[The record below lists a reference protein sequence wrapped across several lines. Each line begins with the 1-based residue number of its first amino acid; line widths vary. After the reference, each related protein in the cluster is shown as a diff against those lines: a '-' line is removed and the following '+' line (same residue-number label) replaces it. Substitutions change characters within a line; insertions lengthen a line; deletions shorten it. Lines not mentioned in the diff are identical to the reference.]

1 MKRGS
6 LTFQLAFA
14 FAFVAIATAVIS
26 AVVITVTWQR
36 QFEVYIERGVQER
49 ADEAADYFGTQYER
63 AGDWATAASLGL
75 LTVGVSPDLRIEVL
89 DAGGELV
96 AHTVAPGGVTEDET
110 VHEWGEVT
118 AEADIVVA
126 DEVVGTVTVTQR
138 TRGGIFT
145 ERDAWFRE
153 VSLMGLGVAAAIA
166 VVLASL
172 AGVVYSRGIV
182 RPIEAVTRAA
192 ERIRRGDR
200 SARTG
205 MTGGDPVADL
215 GMTFDQM
222 ADAVEAER
230 RFEQQ
235 LTADVAHEL
244 RTPLQAIQ
252 ATVEAMQDGVL
263 PTDEERLTLIHD
275 ETMRLGRLTQSIME
289 LSRLET
295 GSAPFTFA
303 VLDAAGPVGNAI
315 ESSRA
320 LMESTGH
327 VLEDSLESG
336 LAVNADADRLT
347 QAVGNLLSNAAR
359 YTPEGGTVRVRL
371 LRDGADAVIE
381 VADSG
386 MGVAEEDRERVFT
399 RFWRADPARNRA
411 SGGLGIGL
419 AVVREIV
426 ERHGGRVGVHESD
439 LGGAAFVIRL
449 PLAAEKR

>member
-1 MKRGS
+1 MRRRG
-6 LTFQLAFA
+6 LAFRLALA
-14 FAFVAIATAVIS
+14 FAFVAVATALI
-26 AVVITVTWQR
+26 AAFVITITWRR
-36 QFEVYIERGVQER
+36 QFDVYVQRGVQER
-49 ADEAADYFGTQYER
+49 AEAVATVVAREYELAGSWQAVTFVNFIHFGIAADLSVQILDADGNLIAYTVDRMGRMRMGGTPPEGTQVNAR
-63 AGDWATAASLGL
+63 AEIVVAGEVVGEVLVAQNTPGGL
-75 LTVGVSPDLRIEVL
+75 LT
-89 DAGGELV
+89 
-96 AHTVAPGGVTEDET
+96 
-110 VHEWGEVT
+110 
-118 AEADIVVA
+118 
-126 DEVVGTVTVTQR
+126 
-138 TRGGIFT
+138 
-145 ERDAWFRE
+145 ERDIWFRR
-153 VSLMGLGVAAAIA
+153 VSLVGLAVAAAIA

-172 AGVVYSRGIV
+172 AGVLYARGIV

-192 ERIRRGDR
+192 EAIRRGDR

-215 GMTFDQM
+215 GATFDQM

-263 PTDEERLTLIHD
+263 PTDEERLGLIHD
-275 ETMRLGRLTQSIME
+275 ETMRLGRLVGSILE

-295 GSAPFTFA
+295 GSAPITLAPLDVSAPVA
-303 VLDAAGPVGNAI
+303 VAI

-327 VLEDSLESG
+327 ALEESVARGLVVL
-336 LAVNADADRLT
+336 ADGDRLT
-347 QAVGNLLSNAAR
+347 QAVGNLLANAAR
-359 YTPEGGTVRVRL
+359 YTPEGGLVRVRL
-371 LRDGADAVIE
+371 LRDGAEAVIE
-381 VADSG
+381 VADTG
-386 MGVAEEDRERVFT
+386 IGVAEEDTERVFQ
-399 RFWRADPARNRA
+399 RFWRGDPARSRA

-426 ERHGGRVGVHESD
+426 ERHGGSVGVHPSD

-449 PLAAEKR
+449 PLVG

>member
-14 FAFVAIATAVIS
+14 FAFVAIATAFIS

-49 ADEAADYFGTQYER
+49 AAEAADYFGTQYER
-63 AGDWATAASLGL
+63 AGDWQSAAALGL
-75 LTVGVSPDLRIEVL
+75 LNVGVSPDLRIEVL
-89 DAGGELV
+89 DAEGALI
-96 AHTVAPGGVTEDET
+96 AHTVAPGGTAEDEMT
-110 VHEWGEVT
+110 YEWGEVS
-118 AEADIVVA
+118 ASADIVV
-126 DEVVGTVTVTQR
+126 DDQVVGTALVTQR

-145 ERDAWFRE
+145 ERDAWFRR
-153 VSLMGLGVAAAIA
+153 VSLMGLGVAALIA

-182 RPIEAVTRAA
+182 KPIEAVTRTA
-192 ERIRRGDR
+192 ELISRGDR

-205 MTGGDPVADL
+205 MTGGDPVANL
-215 GMTFDQM
+215 GATFDQM

-263 PTDEERLTLIHD
+263 PTDEERLALIHD
-275 ETMRLGRLTQSIME
+275 ETVRLGRLTQSIME

-295 GSAPFTFA
+295 RSTQFSFVP
-303 VLDAAGPVGNAI
+303 VDAAGLLGTAI

-327 VLEDSLESG
+327 VLEDVLEPG
-336 LAVNADADRLT
+336 LVVNVDADRLT

-371 LRDGADAVIE
+371 LRDGAQAVIE
-381 VADSG
+381 VADTG
-386 MGVAEEDRERVFT
+386 MGVAEEDRARVFT
-399 RFWRADPARNRA
+399 RFWRADPARSRA

-426 ERHGGRVGVHESD
+426 ERHGGSVGVHESD

-449 PLAAEKR
+449 PLAGEKR

>member
-1 MKRGS
+1 MKRTS
-6 LTFQLAFA
+6 LTFQFAFA

-63 AGDWATAASLGL
+63 AGDWTTAATMGL
-75 LTVGVSPDLRIEVL
+75 LTVGVSPDLRIEVF
-89 DAGGELV
+89 DARGELV
-96 AHTVAPGGVTEDET
+96 AHTLAPGGVAEDET

-118 AEADIVVA
+118 AKADIVVA
-126 DEVVGTVTVTQR
+126 DEVVGTVTVIQR

-145 ERDAWFRE
+145 ERDAWFRR
-153 VSLMGLGVAAAIA
+153 VSLMGLGVAALIA
-166 VVLASL
+166 VGLASL
-172 AGVVYSRGIV
+172 AGVAYSRRIAG
-182 RPIEAVTRAA
+182 PIEAVTRTA
-192 ERIRRGDR
+192 ERIRGGDR
-200 SARTG
+200 MARTG
-205 MTGGDPVADL
+205 MTGGDPVTDL

-222 ADAVEAER
+222 AEAVEAER

-263 PTDEERLTLIHD
+263 PTDEERLALIHD
-275 ETMRLGRLTQSIME
+275 ETVRLGRLTQSIME

-327 VLEDSLESG
+327 VLQDSLEGG
-336 LAVNADADRLT
+336 LAVNADADKLT

-359 YTPEGGTVRVRL
+359 YTPEGGTIRVRL

-386 MGVAEEDRERVFT
+386 MGVAEEDRSRVFT

-439 LGGAAFVIRL
+439 LGGAAFVVRL
-449 PLAAEKR
+449 PLVGEKR

>member
-14 FAFVAIATAVIS
+14 FAFVAIATALIS

-49 ADEAADYFGTQYER
+49 AAEAADYFGTQYER
-63 AGDWATAASLGL
+63 AGDWQTAAAAGL
-75 LTVGVSPDLRIEVL
+75 LNVGVSPDLRIEVV
-89 DAGGELV
+89 DAAGELI
-96 AHTVAPGGVTEDET
+96 AHTVAPGGAVEDET
-110 VHEWGEVT
+110 AFEWAEVS
-118 AEADIVVA
+118 ASADIVVG
-126 DEVVGTVTVTQR
+126 DEVVGKAIVTQR

-145 ERDAWFRE
+145 ERDVWFRK
-153 VSLMGLGVAAAIA
+153 VSLMGLGVAALIA

-172 AGVVYSRGIV
+172 AGVVYSRAIV
-182 RPIEAVTRAA
+182 RPIEAVTRTA

-215 GMTFDQM
+215 GATFDQM

-263 PTDEERLTLIHD
+263 PTDEERLALIHD
-275 ETMRLGRLTQSIME
+275 ETVRLGRLTQSIME

-295 GSAPFTFA
+295 RSAQFTFA
-303 VLDAAGPVGNAI
+303 AIDAAGPVGMAI
-315 ESSRA
+315 ESTRA

-327 VLEDSLESG
+327 VLEDLLETG
-336 LAVNADADRLT
+336 LSVSADADRLT

-386 MGVAEEDRERVFT
+386 MGVAEEDRARVFT

-439 LGGAAFVIRL
+439 LDGAAFVIRL
-449 PLAAEKR
+449 PLAGEKR

>member
-1 MKRGS
+1 MKRRS
-6 LTFQLAFA
+6 LPFRLAVAFA
-14 FAFVAIATAVIS
+14 AVAVATAVIA
-26 AVVITVTWQR
+26 AVVLTVTWQR
-36 QFEVYIERGVQER
+36 QFERYIERGLQDR
-49 ADEAADYFGTQYER
+49 AAEIADYFAVQYER
-63 AGDWATAASLGL
+63 AGDWDTAASTGL
-75 LTVGVSPDLRIEVL
+75 LHVAVSPDLRVQLFDDE
-89 DAGGELV
+89 GELI
-96 AHTVAPGGVTEDET
+96 ARTVDGTAEEET
-110 VHEWGEVT
+110 SSGWTEVT
-118 AEADIVVA
+118 AEAEIVVGG
-126 DEVVGTVTVTQR
+126 ETVGTAIVTQR

-145 ERDAWFRE
+145 DRDEWLRQS
-153 VSLMGLGVAAAIA
+153 SLWALGLAAAIA
-166 VVLASL
+166 VALASV
-172 AGVVYSRGIV
+172 AGAMYSRGIA
-182 RPIEAVTRAA
+182 RPIEAVTRTA
-192 ERIRRGDR
+192 ERIRGGDR

-215 GMTFDQM
+215 GATFDQM

-263 PTDEERLTLIHD
+263 PTDEERLSLIHD
-275 ETMRLGRLTQSIME
+275 ETMRLGRLTQSILE

-295 GSAPFTFA
+295 GAAPFAFTPIDLSATVALA
-303 VLDAAGPVGNAI
+303 V

-327 VLEDSLESG
+327 RLEESIAPG
-336 LAVNADADRLT
+336 LCAHGDADRLI

-359 YTPEGGTVRVRL
+359 YTPEGGVVRVRL
-371 LRDGADAVIE
+371 LRDGAEAVIE

-386 MGVAEEDRERVFT
+386 IGVAEDDREKVFT
-399 RFWRADPARNRA
+399 RFWRADPARTRA

-426 ERHGGRVGVHESD
+426 ERHGGRVGAHPSD
-439 LGGAAFVIRL
+439 LGGAAFVVRL
-449 PLAAEKR
+449 PLCRTQR

>member
-1 MKRGS
+1 MNRGS
-6 LTFQLAFA
+6 LTFRLAFA
-14 FAFVAIATAVIS
+14 FAFVAIATAAIS
-26 AVVITVTWQR
+26 AVVIMVTWQR
-36 QFEVYIERGVQER
+36 QFEVYIERGVEER
-49 ADEAADYFGTQYER
+49 ALEAADYFGTQYER
-63 AGDWATAASLGL
+63 AGDWQTAAAMGL
-75 LTVGVSPDLRIEVL
+75 LSVGVSPDLRIEVF
-89 DAGGELV
+89 DAEGTLI
-96 AHTVAPGGVTEDET
+96 AHTVAPGGTTEDEAAY
-110 VHEWGEVT
+110 EWSEVT
-118 AEADIVVA
+118 ASADILV
-126 DEVVGTVTVTQR
+126 DDGVVGTAIVTQR

-145 ERDAWFRE
+145 ERDTWFRK
-153 VSLMGLGVAAAIA
+153 VSLLGLAVAAGIA
-166 VVLASL
+166 VALASL
-172 AGVVYSRGIV
+172 AGVLYSRGIV
-182 RPIEAVTRAA
+182 KPIEAVTRTA
-192 ERIRRGDR
+192 ESIRAGDR
-200 SARTG
+200 TARTG

-215 GMTFDQM
+215 GATFDQM

-263 PTDEERLTLIHD
+263 PTDEERLALIHD
-275 ETMRLGRLTQSIME
+275 ETVRLGRLTQSIME

-295 GSAPFTFA
+295 GSAPFAFG
-303 VLDAAGPVGNAI
+303 VLDAAGPVGTAV

-327 VLEDSLESG
+327 ALEASLQTD
-336 LAVNADADRLT
+336 LTVNADADRLM

-371 LRDGADAVIE
+371 LRDGAEAVIE

-386 MGVAEEDRERVFT
+386 MGVAEDDRERVFT

-426 ERHGGRVGVHESD
+426 ERHGGRVGVHGSD

-449 PLAAEKR
+449 PLAGEKR

>member
-14 FAFVAIATAVIS
+14 FAFVAVATALIS

-63 AGDWATAASLGL
+63 AGDWQAAAALGL
-75 LTVGVSPDLRIEVL
+75 LNVGVSPDLRVEVV
-89 DAGGELV
+89 DADGELI
-96 AHTVAPGGVTEDET
+96 AHTVAAGGVTEDEEAY
-110 VHEWGEVT
+110 EWGVVT
-118 AEADIVVA
+118 ASADIVVG
-126 DEVVGTVTVTQR
+126 DEVVGTAIVTQR
-138 TRGGIFT
+138 TRDGIFT
-145 ERDAWFRE
+145 ERDAWFRQ
-153 VSLMGLGVAAAIA
+153 VSLMGLALAAGIA

-172 AGVVYSRGIV
+172 AGVLYSRGIV

-222 ADAVEAER
+222 ADSVEAER
-230 RFEQQ
+230 RYEQQ

-263 PTDEERLTLIHD
+263 PTDAERLALIHD
-275 ETMRLGRLTQSIME
+275 ETVRLGRLTQSIME

-295 GSAPFTFA
+295 GSAQFTI
-303 VLDAAGPVGNAI
+303 VSLDASGPVGTAI

-327 VLEDSLESG
+327 VLEDSLETG
-336 LAVNADADRLT
+336 LTVNADADRLT

-371 LRDGADAVIE
+371 LRDGTDAVIE

-386 MGVAEEDRERVFT
+386 MGVAEEDRTRVFT

-449 PLAAEKR
+449 PLAGEKR

>member
-1 MKRGS
+1 MRRGS

-14 FAFVAIATAVIS
+14 FAFVAVATALIS

-36 QFEVYIERGVQER
+36 QFEVYIERGVQGR
-49 ADEAADYFGTQYER
+49 ADEAADYFGMQYER
-63 AGDWATAASLGL
+63 AGDWQTAAAMGL
-75 LTVGVSPDLRIEVL
+75 LTVGVSPDLRIEVV
-89 DAGGELV
+89 DGDGELI
-96 AHTVAPGGVTEDET
+96 AHTVAPGGAVEDDEAS
-110 VHEWGEVT
+110 EWSEVT
-118 AEADIVVA
+118 ASADIVV
-126 DEVVGTVTVTQR
+126 DDGIVGAAIVTQR
-138 TRGGIFT
+138 TRDGILT
-145 ERDAWFRE
+145 ERDTWLRK
-153 VSLMGLGVAAAIA
+153 VSLLGLAVAAAIA
-166 VVLASL
+166 VVLASF

-182 RPIEAVTRAA
+182 RPIEEVTRTA
-192 ERIRRGDR
+192 ERIRSGDR

-205 MTGGDPVADL
+205 MAGGDPVADL
-215 GMTFDQM
+215 GATFDQM

-263 PTDEERLTLIHD
+263 PTDAERLALIHD
-275 ETMRLGRLTQSIME
+275 ETVRLGRLTQSIME

-295 GSAPFTFA
+295 GSAPFSFEGIDVT
-303 VLDAAGPVGNAI
+303 GPVGTAI

-327 VLEDSLESG
+327 VLDASFEPG
-336 LAVNADADRLT
+336 LIVSADGDRLT
-347 QAVGNLLSNAAR
+347 QAVGNLLSNSAR
-359 YTPEGGTVRVRL
+359 YTPEGGMVRVRL
-371 LRDGADAVIE
+371 LRDGTEAVIE

-386 MGVAEEDRERVFT
+386 IGVAEADRERVFT

-419 AVVREIV
+419 AVTREIV

-449 PLAAEKR
+449 PLLGEKR

>member
-89 DAGGELV
+89 DAEGELV
-96 AHTVAPGGVTEDET
+96 AHTVAPGGATEDET
-110 VHEWGEVT
+110 VHEWGEVS
-118 AEADIVVA
+118 AEADIVAA

-145 ERDAWFRE
+145 ERDAWFRK

-166 VVLASL
+166 VALASL
-172 AGVVYSRGIV
+172 AGVLYSRGIV
-182 RPIEAVTRAA
+182 KPIEAVTRAA

-235 LTADVAHEL
+235 LTTDVAHEL

-263 PTDEERLTLIHD
+263 PTDAERLALIHD
-275 ETMRLGRLTQSIME
+275 ETVRLGRLTQSIME

-295 GSAPFTFA
+295 GSAPFAFT
-303 VLDAAGPVGNAI
+303 VLDAAGPVGTAI

-336 LAVNADADRLT
+336 LAVSVDADRLT

-359 YTPEGGTVRVRL
+359 YTPQGGTVRVRL
-371 LRDGADAVIE
+371 VRDGADAVIE

-386 MGVAEEDRERVFT
+386 MGVAEEDRTRVFT

-439 LGGAAFVIRL
+439 LGGASFVIRL
-449 PLAAEKR
+449 PLAGEKR